1 MTVLVLTTCH
11 SFPGPSSLSLLIERS
26 GCTINLYSPDCSP
39 STATSTYTSLSS
51 SATTAV
57 APNIHSD
64 PSIFNEHTNP
74 EDSYQYMEN
83 ENEKLSQNGQCDI
96 ARTPSTESK
105 LFESSPINFIHENNN
120 FWIEW
125 GMKADFILTFDSY
138 LVSLNQTLVDRG
150 FTEVFTHI
158 KHNKRNFS
166 KLMYIYNS
174 SYQNIFIHMSAILIC
189 SINNE
194 IFFFCQFLI
203 IRQ

>member
-150 FTEVFTHI
+150 FMEVF
-158 KHNKRNFS
+158 KCNKRNIL
-166 KLMYIYNS
+166 KLMCIYNS
-174 SYQNIFIHMSAILIC
+174 RQNKFIHMYAILIC
-189 SINNE
+189 SH
-194 IFFFCQFLI
+194 QL
-203 IRQ
+203 